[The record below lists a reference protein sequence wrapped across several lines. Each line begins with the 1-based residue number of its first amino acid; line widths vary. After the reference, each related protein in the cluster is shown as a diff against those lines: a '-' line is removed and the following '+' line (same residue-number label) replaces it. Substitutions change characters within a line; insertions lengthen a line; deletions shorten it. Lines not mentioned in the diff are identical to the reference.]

1 MSTFSDRLREERV
14 ETGMSQTEFAAV
26 AGVGKQSQIN
36 YESGKR
42 HPDASYLSAI
52 AGIGVD
58 VLYILTGRR
67 ELSASQPRTMKDVH
81 NAVMAGAI
89 RGTQVKVMGEVMG
102 EERPIYNVSLDGAD
116 YAAIPR
122 IDARLSAGAGA
133 VNEEVEHSDALAF
146 RRDWLRERGISP
158 SDACLLTVTGDSM
171 APTLHDGDLVMIDR
185 RRRDI
190 RNHRVYALIDTDGTA
205 RVKRLDLIPKQL
217 LILTSDNPAHPT
229 ETRQGDDM
237 NLVNILGE
245 VVWSA
250 HAW

>member
-102 EERPIYNVSLDGAD
+102 EERPIYNVSLDGARLCRILCPGAFL
-116 YAAIPR
+116 YAIGKRSSNMMA
-122 IDARLSAGAGA
+122 
-133 VNEEVEHSDALAF
+133 N
-146 RRDWLRERGISP
+146 W
-158 SDACLLTVTGDSM
+158 LLTACHS
-171 APTLHDGDLVMIDR
+171 R
-185 RRRDI
+185 
-190 RNHRVYALIDTDGTA
+190 
-205 RVKRLDLIPKQL
+205 
-217 LILTSDNPAHPT
+217 T
-229 ETRQGDDM
+229 ERFH
-237 NLVNILGE
+237 
-245 VVWSA
+245 S
-250 HAW
+250 